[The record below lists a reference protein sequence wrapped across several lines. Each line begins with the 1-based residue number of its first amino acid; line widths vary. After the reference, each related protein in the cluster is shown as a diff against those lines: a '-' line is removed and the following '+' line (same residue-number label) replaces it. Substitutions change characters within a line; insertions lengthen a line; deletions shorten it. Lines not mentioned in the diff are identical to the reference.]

1 MNALERW
8 RSRPLQVRALT
19 RCDECGELKEDAKKR
34 VNYCS
39 NMTVVCCAKCTAEMT
54 EFYEAERVRKLR
66 FPINVGGRTSA
77 DRASTDVMESE
88 HVPDWLSDQ

>member
-54 EFYEAERVRKLR
+54 EVHEASDLDVR
-66 FPINVGGRTSA
+66 GHDGC
-77 DRASTDVMESE
+77 DRIGLQDRMIHPGACEWS
-88 HVPDWLSDQ
+88 L